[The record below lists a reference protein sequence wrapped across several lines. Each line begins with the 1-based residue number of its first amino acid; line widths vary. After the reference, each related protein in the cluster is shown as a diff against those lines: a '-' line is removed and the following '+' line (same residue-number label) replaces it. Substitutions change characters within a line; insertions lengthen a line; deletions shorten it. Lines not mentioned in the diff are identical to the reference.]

1 MVEAQLR
8 PTVHNDNVFMNFSN
22 PYIAGNPV
30 HGHNKFIGRA
40 DIIEEVLRTLRSPD
54 KNSIVLFGQRRIGKT
69 SVMLHIERELR
80 SEERYTPV
88 YFDLQNKASLP
99 LADVLYQMA
108 QKICA
113 ITQKRLPDRERFDRE
128 GNFFYRHFIPSIVE
142 GREDH
147 ELVLLLD
154 EFDVL
159 DLPHVEEQ
167 AGRSF
172 FPFLQQW
179 LKASRGLQFVF
190 VLGRRPEELSTDT
203 LAAFKDIPSRK
214 ISLMTRSACET
225 IVRQSEHDESL
236 LWSAEAVERLWYW
249 TQGHPYFTQL
259 LCSEIWE
266 ASQMLH
272 SAENYGVQ
280 HRKGRRP
287 RSGYVP
293 IARPAGVDAAID
305 RALEQGANA
314 FQWIWNGLP
323 PAERVIMA
331 AIAESQEEELSLDGL
346 TDILHRSKVR
356 LILRELEL
364 APETLIRWD
373 LLRPSNGNFR
383 FSVPLLRRWVAREKT
398 LRRVKANLDNLEP
411 LAESL
416 YRSGEGFYRM
426 GNLPEAERLLRN
438 ALNVNPNHFR
448 ARLLLGQALIGQ
460 GSPAEAVEVLELAYQ
475 FDRRSAQAGLIGAL
489 LALADSQNGKEQLV
503 TYNRILE
510 IEPEQVTALKR
521 KRSFLLGVARNAVKK
536 GDLET
541 ALKLY
546 RRLGDRDGINSVMAG
561 KQKLSRRLSLARQYE
576 ENEDWGRAI
585 VIYRALLKEFP
596 ERKDWQGQLALAKKQ
611 KELSENYLKACA
623 ALQQENLK
631 SAQNL
636 FAKVVGLQPDYKDA
650 LNYLL
655 FTVKGINIEEI
666 LQENRL
672 ARGRQR
678 LEILERD
685 ILLEM
690 VVIPAGSFLMGSPE
704 TEEGRFEREGP
715 QRTVSLRS
723 FYISK
728 YPITQAQWKL
738 VMGSNPSRFKGP
750 NHPVESISWYD
761 ALSFCERL
769 SDISGRHYRLPSEA
783 EWEYAC
789 RAGTSSPFYFGQ
801 QLSFELANYD
811 ASQTCDSSGPVEEFR
826 GETTEVG
833 VFLPNSFGL
842 YDMHGNVWEWCAD
855 PWHEDYTG
863 APDDGSS
870 WEVKGDKLLR
880 VLRGGAWD
888 ILPNGCRSAFRDCDD
903 PGNAEAS
910 YGFRVVVPEW

>member
-1 MVEAQLR
+1 MS
-8 PTVHNDNVFMNFSN
+8 FSN

-30 HGHNKFIGRA
+30 HGQGKFIGRV
-40 DIIEEVLRTLRSPD
+40 DILQEVLRALRNPAG
-54 KNSIVLFGQRRIGKT
+54 NSIVLFGQRRIGKT

-80 SEERYTPV
+80 TEDQYTPV

-113 ITQKRLPDRERFDRE
+113 VTGRHLPDREQFDRE
-128 GNFFYRHFIPSIVE
+128 GKFFYKYFIPSVTSAWE
-142 GREDH
+142 NH

-159 DLPHVEEQ
+159 DFPRGEEQ
-167 AGRSF
+167 AGKTF

-179 LKASRGLQFVF
+179 LKVARGLQFVF

-214 ISLMTRSACET
+214 ISLMTRKACET
-225 IVRQSEHDESL
+225 IVRQSEQDESL
-236 LWSAEAVERLWYW
+236 LWSEEAVERLWYW

-266 ASQMLH
+266 TSQMLH
-272 SAENYGVQ
+272 SAEHYHIRRREGQ
-280 HRKGRRP
+280 HQRR
-287 RSGYVP
+287 SHVP
-293 IARPAGVDAAID
+293 IVRPSAVDTSLD

-331 AIAESQEEELSLDGL
+331 AIAESQDEELSLDSL

-356 LILRELEL
+356 LILRELKL

-373 LLRPSNGNFR
+373 LLRPSNGHYR
-383 FSVPLLRRWVAREKT
+383 FAVPMLRRWVSEEKA
-398 LRRVKANLDNLEP
+398 LRRVKAELDNLEP

-416 YRSGEGFYRM
+416 YRSGEGFYKM
-426 GNLPEAERLLRN
+426 GELDESERLLRN

-448 ARLLLGQALIGQ
+448 ARLLLGQSLIGQ
-460 GSPAEAVEVLELAYQ
+460 GKPSEAVEVLELAHQ
-475 FDRRSAQAGLIGAL
+475 FDRRSAQSHLIGAL
-489 LALADSQNGKEQLV
+489 LALAESQNGKEQLS

-510 IEPEQVTALKR
+510 IEPEQVTALKK
-521 KRSFLLGVARNAVKK
+521 KRSFLLNVARTSAKK
-536 GDLET
+536 GDFES

-546 RRLGDRDGINSVMAG
+546 RRLGDQDGISSVMAG
-561 KQKLSRRLSLARQYE
+561 RQKLSKRLGLARRYE
-576 ENEDWGRAI
+576 GNEDWDRAI
-585 VIYRALLKEFP
+585 LVYNKLLKEFP
-596 ERKDWQGQLALAKKQ
+596 GRKDWQNRLAKAREQ
-611 KELSENYLKACA
+611 KELAENYLQACA
-623 ALQQENLK
+623 ALQQDNPKL
-631 SAQNL
+631 AQKF
-636 FAKVVGLQPDYKDA
+636 FAKVVGTQAEYKNA

-655 FTVKGINIEEI
+655 LTVKGIDIEEI

-678 LEILERD
+678 LEMLDRD
-685 ILLEM
+685 IFLEM
-690 VVIPAGSFLMGSPE
+690 VVIPGGSALMGSPE

-715 QRTVSLRS
+715 QHKVFLGG
-723 FYISK
+723 FYLSK
-728 YPITQAQWKL
+728 YPVTQAQWKC
-738 VMGSNPSRFKGP
+738 VMGTNPSHFKGDTR
-750 NHPVESISWYD
+750 PVENISWYD

-769 SDISGRHYRLPSEA
+769 SDFSGRHYRLPSEA

-789 RAGTSSPFYFGQ
+789 RASTTSPFYFGNT
-801 QLSFELANYD
+801 LSFELANYD
-811 ASQTCDSSGPVEEFR
+811 ASQTYNSSAPVGEFR
-826 GETTEVG
+826 GETTEAG
-833 VFLPNSFGL
+833 SFLPNNFGL

-855 PWHEDYTG
+855 PWHQNYTN
-863 APDDGSS
+863 APADGSI
-870 WEVKGDKLLR
+870 WETKGDKLFR

-910 YGFRVVVPEW
+910 YGFRVVVSEW

>member
-1 MVEAQLR
+1 
-8 PTVHNDNVFMNFSN
+8 MNFSN

-30 HGHNKFIGRA
+30 HGHDKFIGRN
-40 DIIEEVLRTLRSPD
+40 DVIQEVLRAVRNPD
-54 KNSIVLFGQRRIGKT
+54 CNSIVLFGQRRIGKT
-69 SVMLHIERELR
+69 SVMLHVERELR
-80 SEERYTPV
+80 DEERFTPV
-88 YFDLQNKASLP
+88 YFDLQNKASLS
-99 LADVLYQMA
+99 LADVLYQMS

-113 ITQKRLPDRERFDRE
+113 VTKSRLPDREQFDRE
-128 GNFFYRHFIPSIVE
+128 GKFFYNHFIPSATE
-142 GREDH
+142 GWENHD
-147 ELVLLLD
+147 LVLLLD

-159 DLPHVEEQ
+159 DLPQNEEQ
-167 AGRSF
+167 AGRTF

-179 LKASRGLQFVF
+179 LKVARGLQFVF
-190 VLGRRPEELSTDT
+190 ALGRRPEDLSTDT

-214 ISLMTRSACET
+214 ISLMTRKACE
-225 IVRQSEHDESL
+225 IIIRQSEHDESL
-236 LWSAEAVERLWYW
+236 LWSEEAVERLWYW

-272 SAENYGVQ
+272 SAENYDIRRQ
-280 HRKGRRP
+280 RSSKHRR
-287 RSGYVP
+287 GYAP
-293 IARPAGVDAAID
+293 IVRPAGVDASIG

-331 AIAESQEEELSLDGL
+331 AIAESQDEEISLDGL

-373 LLRPSNGNFR
+373 LLRPSNGHFR
-383 FSVPLLRRWVAREKT
+383 FAVPLLRRWVAAEKP

-416 YRSGEGFYRM
+416 YRSGEGFYKM
-426 GNLPEAERLLRN
+426 GNLSDAERLLRN

-448 ARLLLGQALIGQ
+448 ARLLLGQTLIGQ
-460 GSPAEAVEVLELAYQ
+460 GSPADAVEVLEPAYQ
-475 FDRRSAQAGLIGAL
+475 FDRRSAQAGFIGAL
-489 LALADSQNGKEQLV
+489 LVLANNQKGKEQLR

-510 IEPEQVTALKR
+510 IDPEQVIALKR
-521 KRSFLLGVARNAVKK
+521 RRSLLLGVARNAIKK
-536 GDLET
+536 GDFGT
-541 ALKLY
+541 ALKFY
-546 RRLGDRDGINSVMAG
+546 RRLGDQNGINSVMAS
-561 KQKLSRRLSLARQYE
+561 KQRLTQRLRLARRHE
-576 ENEDWGRAI
+576 EDEEWDRAS
-585 VIYRALLKEFP
+585 VIYQTLLKEFP
-596 ERKDWQGQLALAKKQ
+596 ERKDWRGKLAIAKKQ
-611 KELSENYLKACA
+611 KVLAENYLQACA
-623 ALQQENLK
+623 ALQQGKTKL
-631 SAQNL
+631 AQRL
-636 FAKVVGLQPDYKDA
+636 FGKVVGLQPDYKDA

-655 FTVKGINIEEI
+655 LIIKGIDIEEI
-666 LQENRL
+666 LQENSL

-678 LEILERD
+678 LEMFERE

-690 VVIPAGSFLMGSPE
+690 VSIPGGSFLMGSPE
-704 TEEGRFEREGP
+704 TEDGRFQREGP
-715 QRTVSLRS
+715 QHKVSVDS

-728 YPITQAQWKL
+728 YPITQNQWKS
-738 VMGSNPSRFKGP
+738 VMGANPSRFKGA
-750 NHPVESISWYD
+750 NRPVENIAWYD

-789 RAGTSSPFYFGQ
+789 RAGTNSPFYLGQ
-801 QLSFELANYD
+801 NLNFELANYD
-811 ASQTCDSSGPVEEFR
+811 ASQVYNSSGPIGEFR
-826 GETTEVG
+826 GETTDVG
-833 VFLPNSFGL
+833 SFLPNNFGL

-855 PWHEDYTG
+855 PWHENYTN
-863 APDDGSS
+863 APSDGRS
-870 WEVKGDKLLR
+870 WEVKGNKLLR

-903 PGNAEAS
+903 PSNTEAS
-910 YGFRVVVPEW
+910 YGFRVVVSEW